1 MFFRFGIRSLL
12 CRSSSRL
19 ALNAHTAGSGQSLAD
34 IVKPKTQQIIT
45 LILKKIVIL
54 GSSRKDGNT
63 KQAIDNLNLLSD
75 FDIIDLNDFDIN
87 YYVYEH
93 RNKSDD
99 YLDLMRNII
108 DNYDI
113 LIFATPVY
121 WYSMS
126 GIMKVF
132 FDRITDLLDN
142 EKELGRKL
150 RNKNMAVLSSSLG
163 DHLGEKFWLPFIETA
178 KYLGMNY
185 LGNVH
190 TIVNSDQVDDLTE
203 FAKLINER
211 STTTN
216 R

>member
-1 MFFRFGIRSLL
+1 M
-12 CRSSSRL
+12 
-19 ALNAHTAGSGQSLAD
+19 
-34 IVKPKTQQIIT
+34 
-45 LILKKIVIL
+45 KKIVIL

-63 KQAIDNLNLLSD
+63 KQAIDKLNLLSD
-75 FDIIDLNDFDIN
+75 FDIVDLNEFDIN
-87 YYVYEH
+87 YYDYEH
-93 RNKSDD
+93 KNNSDD
-99 YLDLMRNII
+99 YLNIIRNII
-108 DNYDI
+108 TNYDL

-142 EKELGRKL
+142 EKELGRNL

-190 TIVNSDQVDDLTE
+190 TIVNSDQADDLTE

>member
-1 MFFRFGIRSLL
+1 M
-12 CRSSSRL
+12 
-19 ALNAHTAGSGQSLAD
+19 
-34 IVKPKTQQIIT
+34 
-45 LILKKIVIL
+45 KKIVIL

-63 KQAIDNLNLLSD
+63 KQAIDNLNLLAD
-75 FDIIDLNDFDIN
+75 FDIVDLNDFDIN
-87 YYVYEH
+87 YYAYEH
-93 RNKSDD
+93 RNKSDG

-163 DHLGEKFWLPFIETA
+163 DHLGERFWLPFIETA

-190 TIVNSDQVDDLTE
+190 TIVNCDQADDLTE

>member
-1 MFFRFGIRSLL
+1 
-12 CRSSSRL
+12 
-19 ALNAHTAGSGQSLAD
+19 
-34 IVKPKTQQIIT
+34 
-45 LILKKIVIL
+45 
-54 GSSRKDGNT
+54 
-63 KQAIDNLNLLSD
+63 
-75 FDIIDLNDFDIN
+75 IDLNDFDIN
-87 YYVYEH
+87 YYVYED
-93 RNKSDD
+93 RNKKDD

-132 FDRITDLLDN
+132 FDRITDLLDA

-190 TIVNSDQVDDLTE
+190 TIVNSDQAGDLTE

-216 R
+216 Y

>member
-1 MFFRFGIRSLL
+1 MNILPTRAAACNPSPK
-12 CRSSSRL
+12 L
-19 ALNAHTAGSGQSLAD
+19 AV
-34 IVKPKTQQIIT
+34 IVKPKTQQKTI

-63 KQAIDNLNLLSD
+63 KQTIDKLNLLSD
-75 FDIIDLNDFDIN
+75 FDIVDLNDFN
-87 YYVYEH
+87 MSYYDYEH
-93 RNKSDD
+93 RNKSDN
-99 YLDLMRNII
+99 YLDLIRNII
-108 DNYDI
+108 NNYDI

-150 RNKNMAVLSSSLG
+150 RNKNMAVLSSSIG

-178 KYLGMNY
+178 RYLGINY
-185 LGNVH
+185 LGHIH
-190 TIVNSDQVDDLTE
+190 TIANEDQTNNLIK
-203 FAKLINER
+203 FAKLINARWE
-211 STTTN
+211 TTN